1 MPEFDWR
8 SSESCKSL
16 QDAEVTDIAW
26 ECLCRNADYQRE
38 YEAMIARN
46 PDGEVTAEFR
56 RRWGSAF
63 AHDPQRSFDEQTIFW
78 APEVLAAVVPVTVAL
93 TADLGSASQP
103 LLDLTVG
110 QVRRA
115 VDGWHAVLRIGALDH
130 RLWSKEPPV
139 LGASY
144 TAQLPFDG
152 DFGAPAYATRRL
164 WRAMN
169 GRALEPAF
177 HQLSKQRRERLSAAI
192 RALDAHSAGGS
203 YRVVAEAL
211 FGKKR
216 IPDRAW
222 KTHDLRNR
230 TIRLVQGGFALMR
243 GGYRKLVRPGRR
255 DE

>member
-1 MPEFDWR
+1 
-8 SSESCKSL
+8 
-16 QDAEVTDIAW
+16 
-26 ECLCRNADYQRE
+26 
-38 YEAMIARN
+38 
-46 PDGEVTAEFR
+46 
-56 RRWGSAF
+56 
-63 AHDPQRSFDEQTIFW
+63 
-78 APEVLAAVVPVTVAL
+78 VTVAA

-103 LLDLTVG
+103 LLDLTTG

-115 VDGWHAVLRIGALDH
+115 VDGWHAVLRIGAVDH
-130 RLWSKEPPV
+130 RVWFKEPPL

-144 TAQLPFDG
+144 AAELPFDG
-152 DFGAPAYATRRL
+152 DLEERAYAARRL

-169 GRALEPAF
+169 GRVSSPAF
-177 HQLSKQRRERLSAAI
+177 HTLSKHRRERLSAAI

-203 YRVVAEAL
+203 YRIIAEAL

-230 TIRLVQGGFALMR
+230 TVRLVQGGLALMR
-243 GGYRKLVRPGRR
+243 GGYRKLLRPGRR